1 MRRVLAIA
9 AHDAVLLLREPAAL
23 ITMLITPA
31 LLMIFLKPLYRSV
44 LAQSGDAG
52 ANGAELAVPGMTTM
66 FAFFMV
72 GIVADAIFREH
83 GWRTWDRLR
92 VSPVR
97 DWELL
102 LGKVLPGYLTVLGLF
117 AVLMGL
123 GWALVGF
130 RVRGSVAGVVL
141 ILLALAAVVVSFG
154 MALCALSAS
163 RRQAFTYERLAAL
176 VWAGL
181 GGTFV
186 PIELLPDWLEVLAW
200 LTPTYWAME
209 GFRDVVL
216 DGLGVT
222 SVLPEVA
229 ALGVFAALFA
239 VVAVSRF
246 RMETTRVNW

>member
-1 MRRVLAIA
+1 MRRVAALA

-23 ITMLITPA
+23 ITLLITPA
-31 LLMIFLKPLYRSV
+31 LLMLFLKPLYRSV
-44 LAQSGDAG
+44 LVQAGDAG
-52 ANGAELAVPGMTTM
+52 ATGAELAVPGMTTM

-72 GIVADAIFREH
+72 GMVAEAIFREH

-102 LGKVLPGYLTVLGLF
+102 LGKVLPGYLTVLVLF
-117 AVLMGL
+117 TILLAL

-141 ILLALAAVVVSFG
+141 ILLALGAVVVSFG
-154 MALCALSAS
+154 MALCALCTS
-163 RRQAFTYERLAAL
+163 RRQAFTYERLMAL
-176 VWAGL
+176 VWVGL
-181 GGTFV
+181 GGTLV
-186 PIELLPDWLEVLAW
+186 PIELLPGWLAVPAR

-216 DGLGVT
+216 EGRGVG

-229 ALGVFAALFA
+229 ALGAFAAVFA

-246 RMETTRVNW
+246 RMETARVHW

>member
-1 MRRVLAIA
+1 MAIA
-9 AHDAVLLLREPAAL
+9 KHDVVLLLREPAAL

-44 LAQSGDAG
+44 LAESGDAG
-52 ANGAELAVPGMTTM
+52 ATGAELAVPGMTTM

-102 LGKVLPGYLTVLGLF
+102 LGKVLPGYVTVLGLF
-117 AVLMGL
+117 AILMGL
-123 GWALVGF
+123 GWGLVGF
-130 RVRGSVAGVVL
+130 RVRGSVLGVALVL
-141 ILLALAAVVVSFG
+141 LTLGAVVVSFG
-154 MALCALSAS
+154 MALCALSSS

-186 PIELLPDWLEVLAW
+186 PIELLPGWLEIPAR

-216 DGLGVT
+216 DGRGVT
-222 SVLPEVA
+222 SVLPEVG

-246 RMETTRVNW
+246 RMETARVNW

>member
-9 AHDAVLLLREPAAL
+9 GHDAVLLLREPAAL
-23 ITMLITPA
+23 VTMLLTPA
-31 LLMIFLKPLYRSV
+31 LLMVFLKPLYRSV
-44 LAQSGDAG
+44 LVESGDAG
-52 ANGAELAVPGMTTM
+52 ATGAELAVPGMTTM

-72 GIVADAIFREH
+72 GIVSDAIFREH

-102 LGKVLPGYLTVLGLF
+102 LGKVLPGYLTVLCLF
-117 AVLMGL
+117 AILMGL

-130 RVRGSVAGVVL
+130 RVRGSVVGVLLV
-141 ILLALAAVVVSFG
+141 LLALGAVVVSFG

-186 PIELLPDWLEVLAW
+186 PIALLPGWLEIPAR

-209 GFRDVVL
+209 GFGDVVL
-216 DGLGVT
+216 EGRGVT

-229 ALGVFAALFA
+229 ALAAFAALFA
-239 VVAVSRF
+239 VVAISRF
-246 RMETTRVNW
+246 RMETARVNW